1 MLASERHQ
9 KILAL
14 LDEQGTARTVDLAE
28 TFEVTDETIRRDLQ
42 ILADH
47 HLVTRVHGG
56 ASALSGARRLQS
68 FAERTSIRVE
78 QKKAIAK
85 AALEWILPN
94 QTYAFDSSTTALELV
109 TSLPDRE
116 YRVVTNAYAVIDHL
130 VRFDEVEVIST
141 GGRFHS
147 KTNTFNGPESIAT
160 LRRHNINTA
169 FISCI
174 GLDNKRGASE
184 GFEEQ
189 AGFKE
194 FLVKMAEN
202 VILLVDSSKLG
213 QRSEYFFSE
222 LRDITHIIT
231 DSEADPDLIQELQNQ
246 GCRITL
252 T

>member
-28 TFEVTDETIRRDLQ
+28 NFAVTDETIRRDLQ
-42 ILADH
+42 ILADN
-47 HLVTRVHGG
+47 HLISRVHGG
-56 ASALSGARRLQS
+56 ASCLSGVRRLQS

-85 AALEWILPN
+85 AAQEWILPN
-94 QTYAFDSSTTALELV
+94 HTYAFDSSTTAMELV
-109 TSLPDRE
+109 TSLPDLE

-130 VRFDEVEVIST
+130 VRLEEVEVIST
-141 GGRFHS
+141 GGRFHP

-174 GLDNKRGASE
+174 GLDERRGASE

-189 AGFKE
+189 AGYKE
-194 FLVKMAEN
+194 ILVKMAEK

-213 QRSEYFFSE
+213 QRSEYFFSD

-231 DSEADPDLIQELQNQ
+231 DSEADPHFVEQLQNQ
-246 GCRITL
+246 GCRVTL
-252 T
+252 A